1 MARGSRKISAYGYYH
16 VMIRGVNRQDVFLD
30 DIDRK
35 RFIDTMKR
43 FHKETGVDIIVYCLM
58 SNHVHILALAH
69 DNLDVFMKKLSS
81 SYVYYFN
88 HKYGRIGH
96 LFQDRYKSEAIESD
110 SYLLTAARYIL
121 QNPRKAQIC
130 QAMDYEWSSW
140 NDVISLSGFTKPR
153 ILYDLAEG
161 DFALQDYLSTD
172 STDRCLDIEV
182 RAPLSDSDALKEIR
196 RILGEIEPKSL
207 SRLSLEKRN
216 FFLSKMKDANIS
228 AKQIEDLTGISR
240 NVYYK
245 I

>member
-58 SNHVHILALAH
+58 SNHVHILALAPE
-69 DNLDVFMKKLSS
+69 NLDVFMKKLSS

-96 LFQDRYKSEAIESD
+96 LFHDRYKSEVIESD
-110 SYLLTAARYIL
+110 SYLLTAARYVL
-121 QNPRKAQIC
+121 QNPRKAKIC
-130 QAMDYEWSSW
+130 ETMDYKWSSW

-161 DFALQDYLSTD
+161 DFALLDYLASNNED
-172 STDRCLDIEV
+172 ICLDIEV
-182 RAPLSDSDALKEIR
+182 RPPVSDSDALKEIH
-196 RILGEIEPKSL
+196 RILGGIDPKSL

-216 FFLSKMKDANIS
+216 SFLSKMKDANIS